1 MIITEDIAKTILAGC
16 YKFGAATLLR
26 EDGATMTKVIEV
38 YEEDTRQKNRG
49 NNLQGEILPILGGG
63 VNIGRSQRFFRDGLC
78 NISATLLAKNN
89 DASIVEVYE
98 EDMQT
103 ERSNWNKREETY
115 RNR

>member
-16 YKFGAATLLR
+16 YKFGAATMLR
-26 EDGATMTKVIEV
+26 CGGATMTKVIEV
-38 YEEDTRQKNRG
+38 YEEESRQTDRG
-49 NNLQGEILPILGGG
+49 DNLQGEILPILGG

-98 EDMQT
+98 EDTQT
-103 ERSNWNKREETY
+103 KRSDWNKREEAH

>member
-1 MIITEDIAKTILAGC
+1 M
-16 YKFGAATLLR
+16 
-26 EDGATMTKVIEV
+26 
-38 YEEDTRQKNRG
+38 
-49 NNLQGEILPILGGG
+49 
-63 VNIGRSQRFFRDGLC
+63 NIGRSQRFFRDGLC

>member
-1 MIITEDIAKTILAGC
+1 MILTEDIAKTILAGC

-49 NNLQGEILPILGGG
+49 NNLQGEILPILGG

-78 NISATLLAKNN
+78 NISVTLLAKNN

-103 ERSNWNKREETY
+103 ERSNWNKWEGTN